1 MGVSDEG
8 FLMKTSDI
16 AIIAGAGFLAYYIS
30 KRRNETSLPYEIIP
44 AAEDDPAIVIDRYKP
59 VILNEAVRYDLEPA
73 VIAAIIYTESRGN
86 PNLQKYLENKG
97 DFVYGLMQI
106 RLTTAVLELGYNGKS
121 ADLLQPAVN
130 IGLGSMYL
138 KFLRDKYGSMM
149 DAISSYNQG
158 NPGKNNDGSYKNQG
172 YVNAVLNLVGTYRKS
187 FWTLF
192 PNYFT
197 LFNIE
202 PLTMY
207 EV

>member
-1 MGVSDEG
+1 
-8 FLMKTSDI
+8 MKTGNI
-16 AIIAGAGFLAYYIS
+16 IIIAGAGFLAYYITK
-30 KRRNETSLPYEIIP
+30 KRETSLPYEIIP
-44 AAEDDPAIVIDRYKP
+44 VAEEDPAIVIDKYKP
-59 VILNEAVRYDLEPA
+59 IILNEAVRHDLEPA

-86 PNLQKYLENKG
+86 PNLQKYLESKG

-121 ADLLQPAVN
+121 TDLYQPAIN

-138 KFLRDKYGSMM
+138 KSLRDKYGSIM
-149 DAISSYNQG
+149 DAISAYNQG

-172 YVNAVLNLVGTYRKS
+172 YVNAVLNLIGTYRKS
-187 FWTLF
+187 FLTLL

-202 PLTMY
+202 PLPMY